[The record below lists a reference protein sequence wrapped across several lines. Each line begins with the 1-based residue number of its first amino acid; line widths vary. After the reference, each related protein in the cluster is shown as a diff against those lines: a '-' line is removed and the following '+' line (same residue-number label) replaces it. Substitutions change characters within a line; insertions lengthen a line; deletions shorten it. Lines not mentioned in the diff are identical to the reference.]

1 MFPVLNYALIG
12 APWAI
17 FGLGLIGINVWLN
30 IVWNEWW
37 AGANIWLVANTVY
50 LIVQYILSVL
60 LICEFDFMLYWLKF
74 LRWFSLISGYI
85 YTLGYVLAA
94 VKLADIMG
102 DWDGEHIELATLML
116 AMTLSYNLILH
127 VGILPV
133 NLVIAIKEITMEFW

>member
-50 LIVQYILSVL
+50 LVVQYILSVL